1 MSDLDPR
8 ALKVQN
14 ITKYAG
20 ASAIVAIGSL
30 AVIASG
36 GLMVVAGV
44 AMVAGL
50 ATINFLPV
58 AARTLALWKQ
68 KSLTS
73 LAEAFS
79 EETILEDEKKEYDRI
94 KVLEQQFKLSSA
106 ELEGSIEELSKQLVG
121 ATEVEK
127 EAIKDQIQAM
137 KTVIQDAE
145 DTLIT
150 RKRDLEE
157 LTRVNKLYIALHRSA
172 TALEKAQGAER
183 GSQEIQNIE
192 LARNSIKTRMR
203 AALAGQKIEQINRSS
218 NKKLETPTVI
228 RS

>member
-14 ITKYAG
+14 IAKYAG
-20 ASAIVAIGSL
+20 ASAIVAVGSL

-36 GLMVVAGV
+36 GLVVVAGV

-50 ATINFLPV
+50 VTINFLPV
-58 AARTLALWKQ
+58 AARSLALWKQ

-106 ELEGSIEELSKQLVG
+106 ELEGSIEELNKQLVG

-127 EAIKDQIQAM
+127 EAIKAQVQAM
-137 KTVIQDAE
+137 KSVIQDAE

-150 RKRDLEE
+150 RKKDLEE

-183 GSQEIQNIE
+183 DSQEIQNIE

>member
-14 ITKYAG
+14 IAKYAG
-20 ASAIVAIGSL
+20 ASAIVAVGSL

-36 GLMVVAGV
+36 GLVVVAGV

-50 ATINFLPV
+50 VTINFLPV
-58 AARTLALWKQ
+58 AARSLALWKQ
-68 KSLTS
+68 KSLAS
-73 LAEAFS
+73 LAETFS

-106 ELEGSIEELSKQLVG
+106 ELEGSIEELNKQLVG
-121 ATEVEK
+121 ATEVER
-127 EAIKDQIQAM
+127 EAIKAQVQAM
-137 KTVIQDAE
+137 KSVIQDAE

-150 RKRDLEE
+150 RKKDLEE

-183 GSQEIQNIE
+183 DSQEIQNIE

>member
-14 ITKYAG
+14 IAKYAG
-20 ASAIVAIGSL
+20 ASAIVAVGSL

-36 GLMVVAGV
+36 GLVVVAGV

-58 AARTLALWKQ
+58 AARSLALWKQ
-68 KSLTS
+68 KSLIS

-94 KVLEQQFKLSSA
+94 KILEQQFKLSSA
-106 ELEGSIEELSKQLVG
+106 ELEGSIEELNKQLVG
-121 ATEVEK
+121 ASEVER
-127 EAIKDQIQAM
+127 EAIKAQVQAM
-137 KTVIQDAE
+137 KSVIQDAE

-150 RKRDLEE
+150 RKKDLEE

-183 GSQEIQNIE
+183 DSQEIQNIE
-192 LARNSIKTRMR
+192 LARNSIKARMR

>member
-14 ITKYAG
+14 IAKYAG
-20 ASAIVAIGSL
+20 ASAIVAVGSL

-36 GLMVVAGV
+36 GLVVVAGV

-58 AARTLALWKQ
+58 AARSLALWKQ

-106 ELEGSIEELSKQLVG
+106 ELEGSIEELNKQLVG
-121 ATEVEK
+121 ATEVER
-127 EAIKDQIQAM
+127 EAIKAQVQAM
-137 KTVIQDAE
+137 KSVIQDAE

-150 RKRDLEE
+150 RKKDLEE

-183 GSQEIQNIE
+183 DSQEIQNIE